1 MVYFAVMIGG
11 GERHNCREN
20 GRDVQDYGRGCP
32 AGVKAEEELSLTDMA
47 TSTVVVPR
55 LGIVPRAFPNLVSWL
70 GPRRWHLGV
79 RFPYTFSVILLTHP
93 LDGRT

>member
-1 MVYFAVMIGG
+1 MIYFAVMIGD
-11 GERHNCREN
+11 GECHSCSEN

-47 TSTVVVPR
+47 TSTVVAPR
-55 LGIVPRAFPNLVSWL
+55 LGIVPRAFPNLSVL

-79 RFPYTFSVILLTHP
+79 RFPYTFGVILLTHP

>member
-1 MVYFAVMIGG
+1 MIYFAVMIGG

-47 TSTVVVPR
+47 TSTVVVLR
-55 LGIVPRAFPNLVSWL
+55 LGIAPRAFPNLSVL
-70 GPRRWHLGV
+70 VGPAALAPR
-79 RFPYTFSVILLTHP
+79 SSIP
-93 LDGRT
+93 LHV